1 MCQKKICEDKHV
13 DLLFIGE
20 GEKNTMLCSDIL
32 THSCIIT
39 HYIVEKKQ
47 FCHYFLQA
55 FITAETLKCHI
66 QDYFKI
72 NGRQRIEMTAKGA
85 YVKFKI
91 YESKIRLPFLSMQIL
106 KVC

>member
-1 MCQKKICEDKHV
+1 MFRD
-13 DLLFIGE
+13 F
-20 GEKNTMLCSDIL
+20 NTFMYNHTL
-32 THSCIIT
+32 HRG
-39 HYIVEKKQ
+39 KKQ

-72 NGRQRIEMTAKGA
+72 NGKQRIEMTAKGA
-85 YVKFKI
+85 YVKFKN